1 MNIDGLIKTYMEGE
15 RECFEFTE
23 YLKHNPVLYPRVG
36 DIFLREL
43 FILAN
48 PDRKPPYCRR
58 KKAQMDNLW
67 HKVSKKTLAQ
77 YLIGC
82 EIVKNSNLQLDF
94 ELENGNKIPFSAY
107 WYLICLF
114 LGRAEEL
121 STQNL
126 QEELIAKL
134 KKEKA
139 QKGIC
144 KPDARKYYKTIG
156 LLLDQV
162 ASDFPLTK
170 NYCPMKLEYVCKE
183 NCPTTLKLGGMEL
196 ARGLFHYREK
206 EDLLFLYASQ
216 KGHLPKEL
224 IAGEM
229 LFQFIRKE
237 YSAFLSVPFDQ
248 FEMETDWNKEHFNC
262 QLFGVFAYIMDALC
276 ISSFLLWQNTNP
288 KEMKTEQ
295 QFWEEGLFQLAD
307 LSKENWDSSIHNL
320 AWVITL
326 AELIN
331 PYGFEEGELQRM
343 EFDMEE
349 SLAELKAKKGLT
361 ILSVNHKI

>member
-48 PDRKPPYCRR
+48 PDRKPPYSRR

-107 WYLICLF
+107 GYLICLF

-196 ARGLFHYREK
+196 ARGRFHYREK
-206 EDLLFLYASQ
+206 EDLLFLYASK

-262 QLFGVFAYIMDALC
+262 QLFGVFAYIMDATDPIALR
-276 ISSFLLWQNTNP
+276 SLP
-288 KEMKTEQ
+288 
-295 QFWEEGLFQLAD
+295 
-307 LSKENWDSSIHNL
+307 
-320 AWVITL
+320 L
-326 AELIN
+326 AEIDCAVVAIGRSMDHSLRAVAALKQLKVENIYARALDSVHKSILEAMN
-331 PYGFEEGELQRM
+331 ISKIFIPESYAAKLFATKFADNIVEEL
-343 EFDMEE
+343 
-349 SLAELKAKKGLT
+349 L
-361 ILSVNHKI
+361 